1 MGALAR
7 RIAINSGG
15 AYVPGCNTV
24 MADAVLAASE
34 LGWEIVSISN
44 GYEGLL
50 FGDRYPNRGLT
61 RLTPDSVDT
70 LLGGGGADL
79 ATSRINPFHVRTV
92 NNDYV
97 EEVDRS
103 DDLLEAV
110 KREQIDGVISVVG
123 RRAMSVAW
131 KLERKGL
138 KTICVPESVENDVA
152 ATAYSFGF
160 NSALDFTI
168 ELLDRIRTAARA
180 AHKTAVVEVLGEH
193 TGWLA
198 LQAGIAVLADAIL
211 IPEIPYDLDRV
222 SERLLEGARG
232 GRPPRLVVVAEGARP
247 AQAPGQEAPKDDVLE
262 AKRRALSPGSTAEIS
277 GQRVIRRAGAAS
289 ESLAPQ
295 LQRRTNIET
304 FSIVLDQLL
313 RGGKL
318 TAIDRQIG
326 LAYGAAAVRGL
337 SEGRSGDMVAFQP
350 PHVTYVPL
358 VQSVNSVR
366 TVPPDSEFIIAAR
379 ALGICVGDHGVTR

>member
-1 MGALAR
+1 MGSASR
-7 RIAINSGG
+7 RIAVNSGG
-15 AYVPGCNTV
+15 TYVPGLN
-24 MADAVLAASE
+24 AVLAGAALAAHK
-34 LGWEIVSISN
+34 LGWELVTISN

-50 FGDRYPNRGLT
+50 FGDRYPNGGLT
-61 RLTPDSVDT
+61 RLTPGSVEA
-70 LLGGGGADL
+70 LLSGGGANL
-79 ATSRINPFHVRTV
+79 ATSRVNPFQVRRV
-92 NNDYV
+92 KDDYV
-97 EEVDRS
+97 EEADRS
-103 DDLLEAV
+103 DDLLEAA

-160 NSALDFTI
+160 NSALEFTI
-168 ELLDRIRTAARA
+168 DLLDRIRTAARA

-198 LQAGIAVLADAIL
+198 LQAGIAALADAIL

-222 SERLLEGARG
+222 SKRLMDEVGN
-232 GRPPRLVVVAEGARP
+232 GRHPALVVVAEGSRP
-247 AQAPGQEAPKDDVLE
+247 SEAPGPDVSNNEALE
-262 AKRRALSPGSTAEIS
+262 AKRRALSPGSTAEIN
-277 GQRVIRRAGAAS
+277 GLRVIRRSGAAA
-289 ESLAPQ
+289 ERLAPE

-304 FSIVLDQLL
+304 QSFVLDQLL

-337 SEGRSGDMVAFQP
+337 SEGRSGVMVAFQP
-350 PHVTYVPL
+350 PHFAYVPL
-358 VQSVNSVR
+358 GQSVNSIR
-366 TVPPDSEFIIAAR
+366 TVPLDSEFIVAAR
-379 ALGICVGDHGVTR
+379 ALGICLGDHGANR

>member
-1 MGALAR
+1 
-7 RIAINSGG
+7 
-15 AYVPGCNTV
+15 
-24 MADAVLAASE
+24 
-34 LGWEIVSISN
+34 
-44 GYEGLL
+44 LL
-50 FGDRYPNRGLT
+50 FSDRYPNRGLT
-61 RLTPDSVDT
+61 RLTPDSVEA
-70 LLGGGGADL
+70 LLKGGGAEQP
-79 ATSRINPFHVRTV
+79 TSRVNPFHVRTV
-92 NNDYV
+92 NDDYV

-103 DDLLEAV
+103 DDLLEAAR
-110 KREQIDGVISVVG
+110 REGIDGVISVVG

-160 NSALDFTI
+160 NSALEFTI

-180 AHKTAVVEVLGEH
+180 TRKMAVVEVLGEH

-198 LQAGIAVLADAIL
+198 LQAGIAALADVVL

-222 SERLLEGARG
+222 SERLLDGARS
-232 GRPPRLVVVAEGARP
+232 GRPPALVVVAEGARQSVATSP
-247 AQAPGQEAPKDDVLE
+247 PGDQALE

-289 ESLAPQ
+289 ESLAPE
-295 LQRRTNIET
+295 LQRSTNVET
-304 FSIVLDQLL
+304 FSLVLDQLL

-326 LAYGAAAVRGL
+326 LAYGAAAVHGL
-337 SEGRSGDMVAFQP
+337 KAGRSGDMVAFQP
-350 PHVTYVPL
+350 PHLAYVPL
-358 VQSVNSVR
+358 SQSVNSIR
-366 TVPPDSEFIIAAR
+366 TVPPDSEFIVAAR
-379 ALGICVGDHGVTR
+379 ALGICVGDGGETR